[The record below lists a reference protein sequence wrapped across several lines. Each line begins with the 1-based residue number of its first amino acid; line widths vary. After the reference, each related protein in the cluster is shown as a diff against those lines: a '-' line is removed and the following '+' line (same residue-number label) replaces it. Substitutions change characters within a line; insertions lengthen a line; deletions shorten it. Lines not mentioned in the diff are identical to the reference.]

1 MCTEKLAIFV
11 RWIQSCFF
19 VQLSARFFP
28 LSQSVLEK
36 HAPLRGGK
44 VRVKR
49 LEAWYGDVKDEL
61 KPAVSAAR
69 ILFPYTAGAEQAAT
83 RG

>member
-1 MCTEKLAIFV
+1 MDTEL
-11 RWIQSCFF
+11 F
-19 VQLSARFFP
+19 VQLSARFFS

-44 VRVKR
+44 VRV
-49 LEAWYGDVKDEL
+49 AWYGDVKDEL
-61 KPAVSAAR
+61 EPALSTAR
-69 ILFPYTAGAEQAAT
+69 ILFEYTAGAEQAAT